1 MKRHCHR
8 RHIRRARAASSWARC
23 RSWAGRKDG
32 HRSRGGPRKKISSPM
47 PRSPRL
53 GRSMPP
59 LWHATPISSWW
70 TRRCAT
76 INLARAPNAA
86 AGCST

>member
-47 PRSPRL
+47 P
-53 GRSMPP
+53 
-59 LWHATPISSWW
+59 
-70 TRRCAT
+70 
-76 INLARAPNAA
+76 
-86 AGCST
+86 